1 MREEII
7 LQALDLELDTNAM
20 QNSLAVDTSIVS
32 TEKNQ
37 SRLYDV
43 IYDKIFDIR
52 KMSEQDKKPR
62 DQRVKEA
69 GARVTE
75 RQESTRKLSVEDKG
89 VKDIVEMY
97 EILDNAGIIDQ
108 LGDMIKK

>member
-1 MREEII
+1 MREEIV
-7 LQALDLELDTNAM
+7 LQALDLELDKNAM
-20 QNSLAVDTSIVS
+20 LNSLAVDTSIVATS
-32 TEKNQ
+32 QNQ

-52 KMSEQDKKPR
+52 KMSEQDPKPR
-62 DQRVKEA
+62 NQRVKE
-69 GARVTE
+69 GKKQIKKDGGE
-75 RQESTRKLSVEDKG
+75 TRKLSVEDKG

-108 LGDMIKK
+108 LDEMIKK